1 MQPANGVA
9 SWPPKRSCRNII
21 TSGRTSDVWMKVECG
36 FGCMAANLYSPPV
49 THSRLVLSG
58 VGYNNFTGACEVF
71 CSFSVMDTEIHSFS
85 SNYFVVTGGR
95 YSFSRGIGLSITFL
109 FQWWTHG
116 SFCFL
121 FLSLVPDWELF
132 YHRSVYFHLN
142 VVSFQ
147 QKYRGLAGVNSALWI
162 VVSFSLLNCC
172 LAMQGFGLFSFGPS
186 FFAPNKNRP

>member
-1 MQPANGVA
+1 MLF
-9 SWPPKRSCRNII
+9 RSRF
-21 TSGRTSDVWMKVECG
+21 S
-36 FGCMAANLYSPPV
+36 
-49 THSRLVLSG
+49 VLSLSWTQRYTLFLLITLLSLVG
-58 VGYNNFTGACEVF
+58 VTLFLGVSGYL
-71 CSFSVMDTEIHSFS
+71 SHSF
-85 SNYFVVTGGR
+85 
-95 YSFSRGIGLSITFL
+95 

-172 LAMQGFGLFSFGPS
+172 LAMQGFGLF
-186 FFAPNKNRP
+186 FAPNKNRP